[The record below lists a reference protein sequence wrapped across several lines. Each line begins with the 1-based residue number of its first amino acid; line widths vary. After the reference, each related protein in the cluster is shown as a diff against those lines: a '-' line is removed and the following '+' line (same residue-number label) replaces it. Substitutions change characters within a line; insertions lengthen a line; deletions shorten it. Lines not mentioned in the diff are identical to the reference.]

1 MPIDLANPLVSR
13 AVTIL
18 RENDTGSSTKPA
30 PALYP
35 HMWSWDSAL
44 IAIGIAQYSVER
56 AAQEMR
62 SLMLGQWKNGMI
74 PQIQFNP
81 GVPPEAYFPDAGRW
95 DVHAVSTDA
104 PESVSTSGIIQPPV
118 HAIAVRAICDLADRY
133 QARALAR
140 EFYEPL
146 REWHRYL
153 MSARDPEVSGL
164 VTIVH
169 PWESGMDNSPRWD
182 RALARIEVPEG
193 ELPPFTR
200 RDLAHVSDPS
210 QRPTD
215 DDYRRYM
222 WIVEVL
228 KRGGYRVDRIYD
240 DLPFRVKDIVSSA
253 LLVAANESLIQIAN
267 LADADFDDFDLIEAW
282 INRGRT
288 GLAEQWDERVDQCLD
303 LDLVEGESISVRTIA
318 AFAPVMAG
326 QLTPARRAALTNLWR
341 SGAFLGHPDL
351 RWPLPASTSPEEPA
365 FNPTRYWRGPVWPV
379 MNWLLWWAWTR
390 IGEFDI
396 ADELRENALAQVSEG
411 GFYEYFDPFTG
422 QGLGS
427 DAQSW
432 TAAAVLDWM
441 ADS

>member
-1 MPIDLANPLVSR
+1 MLVPRVLGAGPDPRNEAQLLDSVESQKIGRADEGDGRTSHRNAVVETVPYDGGRAGPIGGERVVGHGIAFVAEAVFAVRIERSRPESRYSVYDTDIAVDAAQPRLPGDARSMPIDLANPLVSR

-62 SLMLGQWKNGMI
+62 SLMRGQWKNGMI

-104 PESVSTSGIIQPPV
+104 PEGVATSGIIQPPV

-222 WIVEVL
+222 
-228 KRGGYRVDRIYD
+228 
-240 DLPFRVKDIVSSA
+240 
-253 LLVAANESLIQIAN
+253 
-267 LADADFDDFDLIEAW
+267 
-282 INRGRT
+282 
-288 GLAEQWDERVDQCLD
+288 
-303 LDLVEGESISVRTIA
+303 
-318 AFAPVMAG
+318 
-326 QLTPARRAALTNLWR
+326 
-341 SGAFLGHPDL
+341 
-351 RWPLPASTSPEEPA
+351 
-365 FNPTRYWRGPVWPV
+365 
-379 MNWLLWWAWTR
+379 
-390 IGEFDI
+390 
-396 ADELRENALAQVSEG
+396 
-411 GFYEYFDPFTG
+411 
-422 QGLGS
+422 
-427 DAQSW
+427 
-432 TAAAVLDWM
+432 
-441 ADS
+441 

>member
-13 AVTIL
+13 AVDIL
-18 RENDTGSSTKPA
+18 RENDTGASTKPA

-56 AAQEMR
+56 AVQEMR
-62 SLMLGQWKNGMI
+62 SLFRGQWKNGMI

-81 GVPPEAYFPDAGRW
+81 DVPPEAYFPDAGRW
-95 DVHAVSTDA
+95 DVHAASPDA
-104 PESVSTSGIIQPPV
+104 PAGVATSGIMQPPV
-118 HAIAVRAICDLADRY
+118 HAIAVRAICDLADSY
-133 QARALAR
+133 QARAIAQ
-140 EFYEPL
+140 EFYGPL

-182 RALARIEVPEG
+182 RALARIEVPDG

-200 RDLAHVSDPS
+200 RDFSHVSDPS

-228 KRGGYRVDRIYD
+228 KRGEYRVDRIYD
-240 DLPFRVKDIVSSA
+240 ELPFRVKDIVSSA
-253 LLVAANESLIQIAN
+253 ILVAANESLIQIAN
-267 LADADFDDFDLIEAW
+267 LADADFDDLDLIEAW

-303 LDLVEGESISVRTIA
+303 LDLVDGESIAVRTIA
-318 AFAPVMAG
+318 AFAPVLAG
-326 QLTPARRAALTNLWR
+326 QLTLARRAALTGMWR
-341 SGAFLGHPDL
+341 SGSFLGHPDL
-351 RWPLPASTSPEEPA
+351 RWPLPTSTSPDEPT

-396 ADELRENALAQVSEG
+396 ADELRVNALAQVSEG
-411 GFYEYFDPFTG
+411 GFYEYFDPVTG

-432 TAAAVLDWM
+432 TAAAVLDWL
-441 ADS
+441 AD